1 MAKKISKTKILICGI
16 LPPPN
21 FGHSMIYKALM
32 ESQFVGEFDVVF
44 FNMKFWSY
52 EKHKK
57 VTIAKLFKFIQY
69 YFQFVGLVITK
80 QPDYVLYAIS
90 FDKLPFLKD
99 FVFCLTARIL
109 GRKVIL
115 HDMGQYLGELDQAL
129 SPSMQKLLRLMLKQM
144 SGSIVLGEVTR
155 QVYQGFM
162 DLNRVHAVPGAV
174 ADSIQLAPDV
184 KHDSAGDRVT
194 VLFFSFLQKSK
205 GIWTALQAMPLVVA
219 QNPQVYFKFG
229 GPAES
234 EQFIAEMNDFIK
246 KNHLENHFEYAGYI
260 GDEIKRTEFFRCSDI
275 YIFPTL
281 RDVFGLV
288 LLHAM
293 SERLPVI
300 ASREGA
306 VPEIVDDGQTGFLF
320 PKGDHQALAEKILQ
334 LAKDP
339 ISRTQL
345 GRAGRL
351 KYEKMYTLDAYAERM
366 IAVFK
371 NFENRNKS

>member
-1 MAKKISKTKILICGI
+1 MKSSRVRILICGI

-21 FGHSMIYKALM
+21 FGHSMMYKALM
-32 ESQFVGEFDVVF
+32 ESRFIEEFDVVF

-57 VTIAKLFKFIQY
+57 VTVAKLFKFIQY
-69 YFQFVGLVITK
+69 YFQFIGLVVAK
-80 QPDYVLYAIS
+80 RPDYVLYAIS

-99 FVFCLTARIL
+99 FVFCMTARIL

-115 HDMGQYLGELDQAL
+115 HDMGQYLRELEDAL
-129 SPSMQKLLRLMLKQM
+129 SPSLRKLLRFMMKHV

-155 QVYQGFM
+155 KVYEGFM
-162 DLNRVHAVPGAV
+162 SIDKVYAVAGAV
-174 ADSIQLAPDV
+174 ADSTDLIPDV
-184 KHDSAGDRVT
+184 QRPAPGEKVD

-205 GIWTALQAMPLVVA
+205 GIWTALHAMPKVIR
-219 QNPQVYFKFG
+219 QNPNIHFTFG

-234 EQFIAEMNDFIK
+234 EQFVVDMNEFIK
-246 KNHLENHFEYAGYI
+246 TNGLEKHFKYVGYI
-260 GDEIKRTEFFRCSDI
+260 GDDAKRTELFRRSDI

-293 SERLPVI
+293 AESLPIV

-306 VPEIVDDGQTGFLF
+306 VPEIVNDGQTGFLF
-320 PKGDHQALAEKILQ
+320 PKGDDAALAERILH
-334 LAKDP
+334 LAKD
-339 ISRTQL
+339 SALRL
-345 GRAGRL
+345 KMGREGRL
-351 KYEKMYTLDAYAERM
+351 KYEEFYTLDAYAQRM
-366 IAVFK
+366 IKVFK
-371 NFENRNKS
+371 SRPF